1 MGARPKVR
9 MADIRA
15 GKVVQA
21 SARVRAQPLS
31 TSGVGRDAG
40 VEDCIPQF
48 VPKVKTAL
56 KDSKGAYVI
65 QQGVEFSPEEGS
77 PRQREREGV
86 CNDEKLAGP

>member
-1 MGARPKVR
+1 MAGKRQASGNTCRRYEWPTRWQVGARPKVR

-21 SARVRAQPLS
+21 SARARAQPLS

-65 QQGVEFSPEEGS
+65 Q
-77 PRQREREGV
+77 
-86 CNDEKLAGP
+86 